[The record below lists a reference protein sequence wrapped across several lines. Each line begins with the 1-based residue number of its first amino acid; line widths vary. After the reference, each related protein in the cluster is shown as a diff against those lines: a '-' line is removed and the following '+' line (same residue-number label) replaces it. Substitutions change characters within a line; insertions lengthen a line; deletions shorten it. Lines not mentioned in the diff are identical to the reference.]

1 MFALLT
7 PQSRF
12 LLDNEVDRA
21 FEGTENDAQESFI
34 NRYYW
39 LHYRP
44 LSRDVT
50 HDELRIWAQCWR
62 EKKKNKKSFLK
73 KYVNNIEYNR

>member
-50 HDELRIWAQCWR
+50 HDELRIWAPCWR
-62 EKKKNKKSFLK
+62 ENKKEQK
-73 KYVNNIEYNR
+73 KFFKKICE

>member
-50 HDELRIWAQCWR
+50 HDDR
-62 EKKKNKKSFLK
+62 KKNKKSFLK